1 MLKLME
7 RKGENGTTMNMQMSS
22 KGYKEYR
29 RMISII
35 NTVKLIVPYCDEK
48 QEKNEFIFISLDT
61 QKKGTSRDKSK
72 G

>member
-7 RKGENGTTMNMQMSS
+7 RKGQNGTTMNMQMSS

-35 NTVKLIVPYCDEK
+35 KTAKLSVP
-48 QEKNEFIFISLDT
+48 
-61 QKKGTSRDKSK
+61 
-72 G
+72 